1 MTSKC
6 LDLAALVCSIP
17 VAIYYRSLSL
27 SFCLCLSRSLSLI
40 NIVGLCCKG
49 ILVVFLAIELSC
61 LYKTSI
67 VLYLQESTP
76 GLPAFVLKGMLAK
89 ARGTVQLISN
99 VTIGDEIA
107 SLIQ

>member
-6 LDLAALVCSIP
+6 LYLAALVCSIP

-40 NIVGLCCKG
+40 VGLCCKG

-67 VLYLQESTP
+67 VHVLYLQESTP

-89 ARGTVQLISN
+89 A
-99 VTIGDEIA
+99 
-107 SLIQ
+107 